1 MTVPEFRNFKVKI
14 ITETERLII
23 REILP
28 TDIDEMFELHSD
40 PEVHLYLGNKMI
52 TSKEKVGEAIDFV
65 RQQYIDYGVGRWA
78 MINKK
83 SNEFIGWTGLEFV
96 TKETNNHKN
105 YYDLGY
111 RLIKRFWGQ
120 GFATESAFASM
131 DYAFDK
137 LNAKEI
143 YAIADCKNDGS
154 NKILKKVGLQF
165 IETFD
170 LEGVKH
176 NWYKIDQTEYENK
189 KPNR

>member
-1 MTVPEFRNFKVKI
+1 MPVFRNPKVKI
-14 ITETERLII
+14 ITETERLLI

-40 PEVHLYLGNKMI
+40 PEVHLYLGNKTI
-52 TSKEKVGEAIDFV
+52 TTKEKVSEAIDFV

-137 LNAKEI
+137 LNAKEV

-176 NWYKIDQTEYENK
+176 NWYKVDQTEYENK